1 MTPEQ
6 EYCHLFERMFEL
18 CHEHGWGDPG
28 SYARS
33 REIYMA
39 IKFDHQV
46 ATTYSGADAFD
57 GDIPLEYKS
66 TIAKTINATYNGIS
80 VQDSW
85 NEQVTYLEKEKIK
98 CYNSHYVARYEGAK
112 IVEMYRLDGEKVYNI
127 LLPKLQKDFERKS
140 KSTKKDPRL
149 SASLSM
155 TNIKQNG
162 QKIR

>member
-18 CHEHGWGDPG
+18 CDEQGWGDPG

-33 REIYMA
+33 REIYMS
-39 IKFDHQV
+39 IKFGHQV

-85 NEQVTYLEKEKIK
+85 NEQVTYLEEEKIK
-98 CYNSHYVARYEGAK
+98 CYNNHYIARYEGAK
-112 IVEMYRLDGEKVYNI
+112 IVEMYRLDGEKVYDI

-155 TNIKQNG
+155 TNIKKNG
-162 QKIR
+162 ERIR